1 MAKDKDK
8 SQDQDQDQDQDQGRK
23 PNPSDKKNILIIVL
37 IGIICLLIGG
47 GGSYFIFSGS
57 PVEKKSAKA
66 SINEKSIKE
75 DLAKSE
81 EKDRPEPEKSADEET
96 KDGEDEQSTQD
107 QEESAVKIQAQYINL
122 KPITVNYTVNNKQRY
137 LQITISL
144 MTRDA
149 AVAAFV
155 EANQPLLQ
163 NNLLLLMSSYNFEE
177 LTTLQGKEKLRTAC
191 LEEAQ
196 KIVQQEL
203 GEGKIEQVLF
213 FNFILQ

>member
-8 SQDQDQDQDQDQGRK
+8 EIDQEQDQESK
-23 PNPSDKKNILIIVL
+23 SSPIDKKNILIIVL

-57 PVEKKSAKA
+57 SAEKKSVKA
-66 SINEKSIKE
+66 AVNEKSTKGDQGKI
-75 DLAKSE
+75 E
-81 EKDRPEPEKSADEET
+81 EKDEG
-96 KDGEDEQSTQD
+96 GEDEQSTQ
-107 QEESAVKIQAQYINL
+107 EEGEGGEEAEVKAQAKYINL

-149 AVAAFV
+149 AVATFI
-155 EANQPLLQ
+155 ESNNPLFQ

-191 LEEAQ
+191 LEEAN

-203 GEGKIEQVLF
+203 GEGNIEQILF
-213 FNFILQ
+213 FNFIFQ